1 MVQFILGFL
10 LALVYSYFIFPKKV
24 GQPPRISP
32 TIYPILYKGMI
43 ILPFF
48 NKAIHLH
55 HWILGLI
62 ACIYFYKKNMF
73 IFSFSLVILIQGLS
87 YSDFYIIV
95 RDNPY
100 LKN

>member
-10 LALVYSYFIFPKKV
+10 LALVYSYFVFPKKE

-62 ACIYFYKKNMF
+62 SCIYFIKK
-73 IFSFSLVILIQGLS
+73 ICLYLVFHL
-87 YSDFYIIV
+87 
-95 RDNPY
+95 
-100 LKN
+100 